1 MKYVFKKIEED
12 DLDRIVEIYNSNEKF
27 LTNHIGLSKIDKDWV
42 GNELLETKKAG
53 FISHKILD
61 LKSSSVIGFIDF
73 IIGDEVYISLLMLD
87 SEYSGHGI
95 GRVVYNLFE
104 NNICTN
110 SNSIRIDVV
119 SDYNNYIL
127 KFWEKLGFVYDD
139 NIKIKWNNKVLD
151 ALLMRKEL
159 IQCAMPINN
168 CI

>member
-1 MKYVFKKIEED
+1 MEFVFEKIEEE

-42 GNELLETKKAG
+42 ENELLETKRAG
-53 FISHKILD
+53 FISHKIID
-61 LKSSSVIGFIDF
+61 LESSSLIGFIDF
-73 IIGDEVYISLLMLD
+73 KIGNEIYLSLLMLGR
-87 SEYSGHGI
+87 EYSGRGI
-95 GRVVYNLFE
+95 GRVVYKLFE
-104 NNICTN
+104 KNICTN
-110 SNSIRIDVV
+110 SNTIRIDVV

-127 KFWEKLGFVYDD
+127 KFWEKLGFAYDD

-159 IQCAMPINN
+159 MQCVIPINN